1 MEELR
6 LLVSYDPV
14 MLISVAQLLTTECP
28 VPLNWIPV
36 LSPHFL
42 LVKLDFIGS
51 HDFSWKF
58 LIRLLNIHSDCTPL
72 GSHSRPLPLGPKL
85 GSEPLCVC
93 ICGVC
98 ICVYLHSTH
107 CIALHYDLLYVCLP
121 QKSVRFLSTEIM
133 SYSAINL

>member
-6 LLVSYDPV
+6 LLVTYDPV

-51 HDFSWKF
+51 HDFWKF
-58 LIRLLNIHSDCTPL
+58 LIRLLSIHSDCTPL
-72 GSHSRPLPLGPKL
+72 GSHSRPLPLGPNL

-98 ICVYLHSTH
+98 VYGCISILP
-107 CIALHYDLLYVCLP
+107 IALHC
-121 QKSVRFLSTEIM
+121 IM
-133 SYSAINL
+133 TSSMFVFPTNL